1 MSHRW
6 IRVAVVILG
15 WPILTVAPDAAQAT
29 QSSQSL
35 AGQGTPPAPST
46 PAKGPN
52 LMEANRAIAAA
63 HAAAAGAG
71 QAMSCAVVD
80 SRGDLI
86 SIARMDGARFF
97 TTDLARGKAVSS
109 ALFTQPS
116 ANLASLPLA
125 VVAAMAGTG
134 ARLVLLRGA
143 VPVMRNSQNFG
154 AIGCSGGTGQ
164 QDEDAAKAGQQL
176 LQAAR

>member
-1 MSHRW
+1 
-6 IRVAVVILG
+6 
-15 WPILTVAPDAAQAT
+15 
-29 QSSQSL
+29 
-35 AGQGTPPAPST
+35 
-46 PAKGPN
+46 
-52 LMEANRAIAAA
+52 MEANRAIAAA

-116 ANLASLPLA
+116 GNLVSLPPA
-125 VVAAMAGTG
+125 VVTALAGTG
-134 ARLVLLRGA
+134 ARLALLRGA
-143 VPVMRNSQNFG
+143 VPVLRNSQNFG